1 MTYAARRLAY
11 ALVVVF
17 MVVTLSFFLVRLT
30 GDPVG
35 LIAGPDATEQQ
46 IQAIQR
52 ALRLDQPLALQYA
65 LYVHDVLRGDFGQSF
80 FTSLP
85 AMTMILQ
92 TLPNSIALTA
102 VAFAIAIV
110 AALPLG
116 ILAAARPNS
125 PTDWVARLVAVLG
138 QCTPVFWLGILLML
152 LFSVKLRWL
161 PFGGTGSW
169 QHLLMPG
176 LTLATVAVPI
186 ILQVTRSALLDALRQ
201 DFVRTARSKGLT
213 EFQVV
218 LKHALRSASIPVVTV
233 MGLRLG
239 FIVGGA
245 IVTETVFS
253 YPGLGRLT
261 VQAVNFRDFPVIQA
275 LLVVVSTGIVAINLL
290 LDWLYALLDPRIRA

>member
-1 MTYAARRLAY
+1 MTYAAQRLVY

-30 GDPVG
+30 GDPVA
-35 LIAGPDATEQQ
+35 LIAGPEASEQQ
-46 IQAIQR
+46 IQTIQQ
-52 ALRLDQPLALQYA
+52 ALRLDRPLWAQYA
-65 LYVHDVLRGDFGQSF
+65 LYVRDVARGDFGQSF

-102 VAFAIAIV
+102 VAFAIAV
-110 AALPLG
+110 VVALPLG
-116 ILAAARPNS
+116 ILAAARPDS
-125 PTDWVARLVAVLG
+125 PTDWGARFLSVLG

-161 PFGGTGSW
+161 PFGGAGTW

-176 LTLATVAVPI
+176 LTLSAVAVPI
-186 ILQVTRSALLDALRQ
+186 IVQVTRSALLEAMRQ
-201 DFVRTARSKGLT
+201 DFVRTARSKGLG
-213 EFQVV
+213 EVRV
-218 LKHALRSASIPVVTV
+218 LLKHALRNASIPVITV

-261 VQAVNFRDFPVIQA
+261 VQAVNYRDFPVIQA
-275 LLVVVSTGIVAINLL
+275 LLVVISASIVAINLL
-290 LDWLYALLDPRIRA
+290 LDWLYALLDPRARA